1 MPSTRQ
7 DLEQLLRL
15 RLQYPARA
23 AAIDAQIHAAFGVVR
38 AVVVMDMSGFSRT
51 TLEHGVIHFLAMI
64 QRMNEIAR
72 PTIEAHGGLLV
83 KFLAD
88 NVFAVFDTVPAAL
101 AAACALRDELLA
113 ANALLPDAMA
123 MFGKFGI
130 GYGEILLIEDADIF
144 GSEVNLASKL
154 GENLAH
160 ANDILLT
167 EAAFAQ
173 LSDDYEARLHARAVL
188 ISGLK
193 LRYFHLR

>member
-1 MPSTRQ
+1 MTRQ
-7 DLEQLLRL
+7 DLEHLLRL
-15 RLQYPARA
+15 RWQQPAQA
-23 AAIDAQIHAAFGVVR
+23 ATLDAEIQAAFGVTR
-38 AVVVMDMSGFSRT
+38 AVLVMDMSGFSRT
-51 TLEHGVIHFLAMI
+51 TLQYGVIHFLAMI
-64 QRMNEIAR
+64 QRMNELAR
-72 PTIEAHGGLLV
+72 PAIERHGGLLV

-88 NVFAVFDTVPAAL
+88 NVFAVFDSVPQAL
-101 AAACALRDELLA
+101 AAALALRQDLLD
-113 ANALLPDAMA
+113 ANADLPEGMA

-167 EAAFAQ
+167 ETAYAQVSAADAAQ
-173 LSDDYEARLHARAVL
+173 LHPRAVL

-193 LRYFHLR
+193 LRYFHLC